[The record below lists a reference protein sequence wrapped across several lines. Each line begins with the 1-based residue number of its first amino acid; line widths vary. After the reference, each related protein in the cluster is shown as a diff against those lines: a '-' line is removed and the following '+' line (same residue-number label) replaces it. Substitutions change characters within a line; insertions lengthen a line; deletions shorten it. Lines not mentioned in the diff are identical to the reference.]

1 MPSEAK
7 IVVIV
12 LNWNG
17 LEDTLRCLQSLC
29 RQRARE
35 NAARV
40 IVIDNGS
47 TADPA
52 TAICQSFPDI
62 DYVRL
67 EKNIGYAAACNAGAK
82 RALADGAEFIL
93 FLNNDAIVEPETLP
107 RLIQSFELEPKLG
120 LVSAVIRTQ
129 DQVSRVEFAGGFLNF
144 AIGKFQPRRF
154 IPRQSNSLSR
164 CDYASGCCLLISS
177 KIINDVGLF
186 DETFFAYFEDT
197 DLSIRARK
205 RGFKVACRLDTS
217 VYHKGSAATRA
228 GISEGTTSPLKHYL
242 VARNRIRLLR
252 KHAPLLARIIF
263 FAVIQPF
270 SIAYYLIGFLIRG
283 RFRKACAFI
292 DGIRAGF
299 GSLSAMPMIDKWL

>member
-144 AIGKFQPRRF
+144 AIGKFQPRDRKSTRLNSSH
-154 IPRQSNSLSR
+154 IPLS
-164 CDYASGCCLLISS
+164 
-177 KIINDVGLF
+177 
-186 DETFFAYFEDT
+186 
-197 DLSIRARK
+197 
-205 RGFKVACRLDTS
+205 
-217 VYHKGSAATRA
+217 
-228 GISEGTTSPLKHYL
+228 
-242 VARNRIRLLR
+242 
-252 KHAPLLARIIF
+252 
-263 FAVIQPF
+263 
-270 SIAYYLIGFLIRG
+270 
-283 RFRKACAFI
+283 
-292 DGIRAGF
+292 
-299 GSLSAMPMIDKWL
+299 